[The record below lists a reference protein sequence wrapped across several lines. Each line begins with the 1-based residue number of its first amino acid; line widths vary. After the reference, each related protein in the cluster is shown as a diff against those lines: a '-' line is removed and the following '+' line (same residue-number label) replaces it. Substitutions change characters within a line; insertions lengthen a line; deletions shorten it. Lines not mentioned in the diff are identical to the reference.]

1 MGFWKLFEIAN
12 NNIRYRPIMKSPF
25 FLAFLASLSSA
36 NYIPARGTY
45 DFMQLEVNVSVGNP
59 VTEVTALVDT
69 GSSETWFN
77 GLASAYRP
85 RDSATFVNTSSPAH
99 MEYISG
105 KLFDGFMAKE
115 QVIIH
120 GSVISNANVA
130 VVETPAP
137 NDPRWRPDS
146 GFLGLGLEE
155 GEMVSPR
162 YPNLLSQMRQQ
173 GLIRRGAFG
182 VYIDGLEAEV
192 LFGAYDQDRI
202 KGKLKYTKM
211 INHRLNRIKDS
222 PTPYEYD
229 TLITSVV
236 RNDKKDILKRPG
248 SRPRCVETF
257 DAHFDTGY
265 SLMSVP
271 QHVLEVIL
279 ADFDAKRGT
288 QRDYIVDCNSP
299 GIKNTYT
306 FDFNGV
312 SVKIPGK
319 DFIMPAEDSGKCRL
333 LFDSNTR
340 DNRLVMG
347 LPLFRAAYVY
357 FDPEGYQ
364 IGLAQQNKAAT
375 GNPHI
380 VTGTAAVGS
389 PCWINVDS
397 INKCN

>member
-1 MGFWKLFEIAN
+1 MGFWKLFEGN
-12 NNIRYRPIMKSPF
+12 NNNRNRPTMKSTF
-25 FLAFLASLSSA
+25 LLAFLASLASA
-36 NYIPARGTY
+36 NYIPARGSY
-45 DFMQLEVNVSVGNP
+45 DFMHLEVNVSVGNP
-59 VTEVTALVDT
+59 VTEESLLVDT

-77 GLASAYRP
+77 GLASYYRP
-85 RDSATFVNTSSPAH
+85 ENSATFVNTSIPAH
-99 MEYISG
+99 MQY
-105 KLFDGFMAKE
+105 FDGRSFRGFMAKE

-120 GSVISNANVA
+120 GSVISNANV
-130 VVETPAP
+130 VVVKTPRP
-137 NDPRWRPDS
+137 NHPRIRPDS
-146 GFLGLGLEE
+146 GYLGLGLEE

-173 GLIRRGAFG
+173 GLIRRRAFG
-182 VYIDGLEAEV
+182 VYIDGFDAEV

-202 KGKLKYTKM
+202 KGKLKYTRM

-229 TLITSVV
+229 TLITSIM
-236 RNDKKDILKRPG
+236 RNGKKDILKRPG

-265 SLMSVP
+265 SLITVP
-271 QHVLEVIL
+271 QHVFDVLL
-279 ADFDAKRGT
+279 ADFDAKRGY
-288 QRDYIVDCNSP
+288 QNDHIMDCDSP

-319 DFIMPAEDSGKCRL
+319 YLSMPAEDSGKCRL
-333 LFDSNTR
+333 LLNSSSK

-347 LPLFRAAYVY
+347 LPFFRAAYVY

-364 IGLAQQNKAAT
+364 IGLAEQNKAAT

-380 VTGTAAVGS
+380 VTGTAAVGPS
-389 PCWINVDS
+389 CWINVNG